1 MVYFYVQQGRIP
13 EAVEFAEAMVDCVIE
28 DTRTL
33 PLAPPLWAAE
43 LAASVTPAA

>member
-1 MVYFYVQQGRIP
+1 MVYFYVQQGRIAD
-13 EAVEFAEAMVDCVIE
+13 AVNFAEAMVECVIE

-43 LAASVTPAA
+43 LAAPVTQAA